1 MRYLTFSEPQ
11 KSEYPI
17 VFLVPE
23 LNKSEIVKHYLTPQ
37 GIPLG
42 DAIAIPIYK
51 PNKKTK
57 VPILREYFES
67 EVLPF
72 LDQVKCKYLVICD
85 SDYFKAITKSA
96 KVDAT
101 IGYINQYN
109 QYNILYCPSFKSI
122 FYDPDKVKAKI
133 ELSLKSMV
141 NHITGKYTEPGK
153 NIIQYSAY
161 PRSVMEI
168 KWWLE
173 KLVLMDKPLAAD
185 IEGFSLKHYDAGIG
199 TIAFAWS
206 KHEGIAFPI
215 DFTNQSTEI
224 RNLLK
229 EFFISF
235 KNKLIWHQINY
246 DVYVLIY
253 QLFMEDIEDTAG
265 LLNGMNILLGNWD
278 DTRLISY
285 LATNSCAGNNL
296 KLKHLAQEFAGDYA
310 QEDIEDINLIP
321 LDELLEYN
329 LVDTLATWYVYE
341 KYQPIMVKDNQEEI
355 YNNIFKPAMLDII
368 QMQLTGMPLDM
379 DEVKKTKEILLNDL
393 NKAKATIQSKQI
405 VQQFSYTLK
414 EKWVIDKNNKLKKK
428 RVTLADAPDFE
439 FNPNSDPQLQSLL
452 FEVIGLPVLDR
463 TATKAP
469 ATGGDTLKKLINHT
483 TQQDVIDL
491 LNALMNFKVV
501 DKLITSFIPA
511 FEKARRS
518 KNGQYYLFGYF
529 NLGGTVSGRL
539 SSSNPNLQNIPAN
552 NPKYA
557 KLIKKCFKTKKGW
570 LFVGLDFSSLEDR
583 ISALTT
589 KDPNKLKVY
598 TDGFDGHSLRAFGY
612 FKEQMPDI
620 EDTVES
626 INSIEKK
633 YKSLRT
639 ESKAPTFALTYQGTY
654 ITLMNNCGFSE
665 EKAKMIEKR
674 YHEMYV
680 ISDQWVENKLK
691 QATKDG
697 YITCAFGLRV
707 RTPLLHQV
715 IRGTKATP
723 YEADAEGRTAGNA
736 LGQSWCLL
744 NSRAASEFMGKVRKS
759 KYRLDIRPCAQI
771 HDAQYYIIRDDIN
784 ILLWLNEHL
793 VKAVKWQD
801 HPDIYHDDVKIGG
814 ELDLFYPSWA
824 EQLTIPNEA
833 SASKI
838 QELLKE
844 HLEKHNLSCP

>member
-1 MRYLTFSEPQ
+1 
-11 KSEYPI
+11 
-17 VFLVPE
+17 
-23 LNKSEIVKHYLTPQ
+23 
-37 GIPLG
+37 
-42 DAIAIPIYK
+42 
-51 PNKKTK
+51 
-57 VPILREYFES
+57 
-67 EVLPF
+67 
-72 LDQVKCKYLVICD
+72 
-85 SDYFKAITKSA
+85 
-96 KVDAT
+96 
-101 IGYINQYN
+101 
-109 QYNILYCPSFKSI
+109 
-122 FYDPDKVKAKI
+122 
-133 ELSLKSMV
+133 
-141 NHITGKYTEPGK
+141 
-153 NIIQYSAY
+153 
-161 PRSVMEI
+161 
-168 KWWLE
+168 
-173 KLVLMDKPLAAD
+173 
-185 IEGFSLKHYDAGIG
+185 
-199 TIAFAWS
+199 
-206 KHEGIAFPI
+206 
-215 DFTNQSTEI
+215 
-224 RNLLK
+224 
-229 EFFISF
+229 
-235 KNKLIWHQINY
+235 
-246 DVYVLIY
+246 
-253 QLFMEDIEDTAG
+253 MEDIEDTAG

-452 FEVIGLPVLDR
+452 FEVIGLPILDR

-598 TDGFDGHSLRAFGY
+598 IDGFDGHSLRAFGY

-620 EDTVES
+620 ENTVES

-771 HDAQYYIIRDDIN
+771 HDAQYYIIKDDIN
-784 ILLWLNEHL
+784 VLLWLNEHL

>member
-23 LNKSEIVKHYLTPQ
+23 LNKSEITKHYLTSQ

-57 VPILREYFES
+57 VSILREYFES

-72 LDQVKCKYLVICD
+72 LDQVKCKYLAICD

-101 IGYINQYN
+101 IGYINQYK

-133 ELSLKSMV
+133 ELALSSMV

-153 NIIQYSAY
+153 NIIHYSAY
-161 PRSVMEI
+161 PRSVTEI

-173 KLVLMDKPLAAD
+173 KLVLMDKPLSAD

-224 RNLLK
+224 RSLLR

-296 KLKHLAQEFAGDYA
+296 KLKQLAQEFAGDYA

-341 KYQPIMVKDNQEEI
+341 KYQPIMVKDNQEEL

-439 FNPNSDPQLQSLL
+439 FNPNSDTQLQSLL

-511 FEKARRS
+511 FEKARKS

-598 TDGFDGHSLRAFGY
+598 QGHNIYELN
-612 FKEQMPDI
+612 
-620 EDTVES
+620 
-626 INSIEKK
+626 IN
-633 YKSLRT
+633 
-639 ESKAPTFALTYQGTY
+639 GV
-654 ITLMNNCGFSE
+654 C
-665 EKAKMIEKR
+665 
-674 YHEMYV
+674 H
-680 ISDQWVENKLK
+680 
-691 QATKDG
+691 
-697 YITCAFGLRV
+697 
-707 RTPLLHQV
+707 H
-715 IRGTKATP
+715 
-723 YEADAEGRTAGNA
+723 
-736 LGQSWCLL
+736 
-744 NSRAASEFMGKVRKS
+744 
-759 KYRLDIRPCAQI
+759 
-771 HDAQYYIIRDDIN
+771 IRDDATIVYEG
-784 ILLWLNEHL
+784 IS
-793 VKAVKWQD
+793 
-801 HPDIYHDDVKIGG
+801 YTG
-814 ELDLFYPSWA
+814 EEFYDKFNTNS
-824 EQLTIPNEA
+824 
-833 SASKI
+833 
-838 QELLKE
+838 
-844 HLEKHNLSCP
+844 